1 MNLMSKQ
8 PRQEQEDELRE
19 SKVNKLMNLE
29 SKVNK
34 LMNLESKRKKKI
46 WIRGWQRRVKPKA

>member
-46 WIRGWQRRVKPKA
+46 

>member
-8 PRQEQEDELRE
+8 PRQEQEEELRE
-19 SKVNKLMNLE
+19 RKVNKLMNLE

-34 LMNLESKRKKKI
+34 LMNLESKTNNKI
-46 WIRGWQRRVKPKA
+46 